1 MRQAPRQ
8 FCSEYLF
15 YAAVSVNIRKPTD
28 PEKRTSGM
36 SQTEVPVK
44 GPGQRVKL
52 VQEPREEQ
60 YSASVSRCALFP
72 NAVSLPIFLN
82 HSHGRLDKTPGAI
95 ALRLRWYG
103 PGDPK
108 LVFVERKTH
117 NEKWTGEV
125 SVKERFTV
133 DASEVPLLLTGK
145 YPIAK
150 KKKEMIEKGSTQQ
163 EVEEWE
169 TLVRECIQVIIS
181 KQLVRVRS
189 VWYAR

>member
-1 MRQAPRQ
+1 MI
-8 FCSEYLF
+8 SHYLCF
-15 YAAVSVNIRKPTD
+15 
-28 PEKRTSGM
+28 GM
-36 SQTEVPVK
+36 V
-44 GPGQRVKL
+44 
-52 VQEPREEQ
+52 
-60 YSASVSRCALFP
+60 
-72 NAVSLPIFLN
+72 

-117 NEKWTGEV
+117 NDKWTGEV

-145 YPIAK
+145 YPIAQ
-150 KKKEMIEKGSTQQ
+150 KKKEMQDKGGTPK

-169 TLVRECIQVIIS
+169 TLVRECQQVIVS
-181 KQLVRVRS
+181 KQLVRNIVGGSMQMRMTGWTNHPGAHGHWLFVFRCLYDRCPPCVHS
-189 VWYAR
+189 ACAPPFKFRLMPLYESLSIPTCV